1 MSEQKIKEEKENTEV
16 ETKQIK
22 KGILAIESK
31 IENLKKQRD
40 QTKNQKQ
47 DYESN
52 YLSAKQE
59 NQLLRKRLLEISKE
73 VEELKISESSV

>member
-31 IENLKKQRD
+31 IENLKK
-40 QTKNQKQ
+40 
-47 DYESN
+47 
-52 YLSAKQE
+52 
-59 NQLLRKRLLEISKE
+59 
-73 VEELKISESSV
+73 